1 MRLHPL
7 NEGPI
12 NSLTHTI
19 MVFDVDERA
28 RRVCTA
34 FS

>member
-19 MVFDVDERA
+19 IVFDERA
-28 RRVCTA
+28 RRVCGA

>member
-1 MRLHPL
+1 MRLPPL

-19 MVFDVDERA
+19 IVFDVDERA
-28 RRVCTA
+28 RRVRGV
-34 FS
+34 F